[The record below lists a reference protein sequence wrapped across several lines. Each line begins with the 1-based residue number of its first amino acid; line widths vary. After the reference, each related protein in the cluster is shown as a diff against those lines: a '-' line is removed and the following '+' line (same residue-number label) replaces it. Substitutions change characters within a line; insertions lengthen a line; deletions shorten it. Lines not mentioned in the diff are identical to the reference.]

1 MRKPGLCDYIMS
13 GQVVTVDDKQAV
25 VCVSDTDGLK
35 EHQVFNVYR
44 TVYDPTAIS
53 EGENSYSREFVGKI
67 RLGKTKDKHFA
78 EAIVLDGEITRYDMV
93 EFDRGLI
100 NILVGYAVVN
110 NRVYHQPYRIAV
122 IVTLVLVSVLFTT
135 ACSAVHKVLSQTKKQ
150 FIRN

>member
-1 MRKPGLCDYIMS
+1 MNKLIKFFFNCSLVSWTPRRMCTVYHDYIMS

-53 EGENSYSREFVGKI
+53 EGKNSYSRVRWENSSENPRI
-67 RLGKTKDKHFA
+67 STA

-93 EFDRGLI
+93 EFDRG
-100 NILVGYAVVN
+100 
-110 NRVYHQPYRIAV
+110 
-122 IVTLVLVSVLFTT
+122 F
-135 ACSAVHKVLSQTKKQ
+135 
-150 FIRN
+150 